1 MPDETKHR
9 KAHAADSAADH
20 TLGSLTTGKLVEV
33 GDGTPPFVD
42 SANTGAEVAS
52 AVSASHARQHAIDA
66 AADHTGQGDIVTH
79 NAAEFEAAGVSLL
92 LTGGTM
98 TGRRVPCVLT
108 ATSLS
113 GTYNNYNPAG
123 FSNCEVLKVCQDALS
138 GGVNFTGFAAA
149 TEGTEIT
156 IYNADP
162 TLNVTLKHNDAGSDM
177 VNRIIDPGGAD
188 IVMIPYARL
197 AIMYLA
203 SRWRPDT

>member
-92 LTGGTM
+92 LAGGTM
-98 TGRRVPCVLT
+98 TGR
-108 ATSLS
+108 
-113 GTYNNYNPAG
+113 
-123 FSNCEVLKVCQDALS
+123 
-138 GGVNFTGFAAA
+138 
-149 TEGTEIT
+149 
-156 IYNADP
+156 
-162 TLNVTLKHNDAGSDM
+162 
-177 VNRIIDPGGAD
+177 
-188 IVMIPYARL
+188 YARL
-197 AIMYLA
+197 FPRY
-203 SRWRPDT
+203 